1 MVFMATITRSNNI
14 TESILQCDSVQFRE
28 QFNRYS
34 FEFSH
39 HLSGHRLFQIPRL
52 IELSKKLASTG
63 SVYYDA
69 GEIQVGQ
76 RWDQSPPGTHSVDE
90 TIKRIQDAGAWIILR
105 RAEQDPEYGAVLEEC
120 MAEVQTLLGK
130 DLKKEMLVQDAIVFI
145 TSPHRVTAY
154 HIDRECNFILQV
166 HGEKDISVFDR
177 NDRDVL
183 PEEEIERF
191 WMVDNNAAVYKEHYQ
206 NRATVYSVG
215 PGKGIHV
222 PVNAPHWVRNKD
234 NISVTLS
241 VNFQFRE
248 NYPAHIYRANYLL
261 RKAGINPT
269 PPGHSKI
276 RDRLKCLAINATYV
290 PARMA
295 RRLLKGGGR

>member
-1 MVFMATITRSNNI
+1 MVFMATITRINDI
-14 TESILQCDSVQFRE
+14 REGILQCDSAQFRE
-28 QFNRYS
+28 QFNRSS
-34 FEFSH
+34 FEFAH
-39 HLSGHRLFQIPRL
+39 HLSGHRLFEIPRL
-52 IELSKKLASTG
+52 IELAKQLSSTG

-69 GEIQVGQ
+69 GEVRVDQ

-90 TIKRIQDAGAWIILR
+90 TIRRIQDAGAWIILR
-105 RAEQDPEYGAVLEEC
+105 RAEQDPEYCAVLEEC
-120 MAEVQTLLGK
+120 MAEVQSLLGK

-166 HGEKDISVFDR
+166 HGNKDISVFDR

-191 WMVDNNAAVYKEHYQ
+191 WMVDNNAAVYKERYQ

-215 PGKGIHV
+215 PGMGIHV
-222 PVNAPHWVRNKD
+222 PVNAPHWVRNKND
-234 NISVTLS
+234 ISVTLS

-248 NYPAHIYRANYLL
+248 DYPAHVYRANYLL
-261 RKAGINPT
+261 RKVGIKPK
-269 PPGHSKI
+269 PPGLSKV
-276 RDRLKCLAINATYV
+276 RDRLKCLAMNATYV
-290 PARMA
+290 PIRGA
-295 RRLLKGGGR
+295 RRFLRG

>member
-1 MVFMATITRSNNI
+1 MVSMATITRANI
-14 TESILQCDSVQFRE
+14 TEGILQCDSAQFRE
-28 QFNRYS
+28 QFNQHS
-34 FEFSH
+34 FEFAH
-39 HLSGHRLFQIPRL
+39 HLSGHRLFEIPRL
-52 IELSKKLASTG
+52 IELAKQLSSTG

-69 GEIQVGQ
+69 GEVRVGQ

-90 TIKRIQDAGAWIILR
+90 TIRRIQDAGAWIILR
-105 RAEQDPEYGAVLEEC
+105 RAEQDPEYCAVLEEC
-120 MAEVQTLLGK
+120 MAEVQMLLGK
-130 DLKKEMLVQDAIVFI
+130 NLKKEMLVQDAIVFI
-145 TSPHRVTAY
+145 TSPYRVTAY

-166 HGEKDISVFDR
+166 HGDKDISVFDR

-215 PGKGIHV
+215 PGMGIHV
-222 PVNAPHWVRNKD
+222 PVNAPHWVRNKN

-248 NYPAHIYRANYLL
+248 NYPAHVYRANYLL
-261 RKAGINPT
+261 RKVGIKPK

-276 RDRLKCLAINATYV
+276 RDRLKCLAMNAT
-290 PARMA
+290 
-295 RRLLKGGGR
+295 

>member
-1 MVFMATITRSNNI
+1 MATITRINDI
-14 TESILQCDSVQFRE
+14 REGILQCDSAQFRE
-28 QFNRYS
+28 QFNRSS
-34 FEFSH
+34 FEFAH
-39 HLSGHRLFQIPRL
+39 HLSGHRLFEIPRL
-52 IELSKKLASTG
+52 IELAKQLSSTG

-69 GEIQVGQ
+69 GEVRVDQ

-90 TIKRIQDAGAWIILR
+90 TIRRIQDAGAWIILR
-105 RAEQDPEYGAVLEEC
+105 RAEQDPEYCAVLEEC
-120 MAEVQTLLGK
+120 MAEVQSLLGK

-166 HGEKDISVFDR
+166 HGNKDISVFDR

-191 WMVDNNAAVYKEHYQ
+191 WMVDNNAAVYKERYQ

-215 PGKGIHV
+215 PGMGIHV
-222 PVNAPHWVRNKD
+222 PVNAPHWVRNKND
-234 NISVTLS
+234 ISVTLS

-248 NYPAHIYRANYLL
+248 DYPAHVYRANYLL
-261 RKAGINPT
+261 RKVGIKPK
-269 PPGHSKI
+269 PPGLSKV
-276 RDRLKCLAINATYV
+276 RDRLKCLAMNATYV
-290 PARMA
+290 PIRGA
-295 RRLLKGGGR
+295 RRFLRG

>member
-1 MVFMATITRSNNI
+1 MVFMATITRANI
-14 TESILQCDSVQFRE
+14 TEGILQCDLAQFRE

-34 FEFSH
+34 FEFAH
-39 HLSGHRLFQIPRL
+39 HLSGHRLFEIPRL
-52 IELSKKLASTG
+52 IELAKRLSSTG

-69 GEIQVGQ
+69 GEVRVGQ

-90 TIKRIQDAGAWIILR
+90 TIRRIQDAGAWIILR
-105 RAEQDPEYGAVLEEC
+105 RAEQDPEYCAVLEEC

-166 HGEKDISVFDR
+166 HGNKDISVFDR

-215 PGKGIHV
+215 PGMGILV
-222 PVNAPHWVRNKD
+222 PVNAPHWVRNKN

-248 NYPAHIYRANYLL
+248 NFPAHVYRANYLL
-261 RKAGINPT
+261 RKIGIKPK
-269 PPGHSKI
+269 PPGHSKV
-276 RDRLKCLAINATYV
+276 RDRLKCLAMNATYV
-290 PARMA
+290 PIRGA
-295 RRLLKGGGR
+295 RRLLRG

>member
-1 MVFMATITRSNNI
+1 MVFMATITRANI
-14 TESILQCDSVQFRE
+14 TEGILQCDLAQFRE

-34 FEFSH
+34 FEFAH
-39 HLSGHRLFQIPRL
+39 HLSGHRLFEIPRL
-52 IELSKKLASTG
+52 IELAKQLSSTG

-69 GEIQVGQ
+69 GEVRVGQ

-90 TIKRIQDAGAWIILR
+90 TIRRIQDAGAWIILR
-105 RAEQDPEYGAVLEEC
+105 RAEQDPEYCAVLDEC
-120 MAEVQTLLGK
+120 MAEVQILLGK
-130 DLKKEMLVQDAIVFI
+130 DLKKEMLIQDAIVFI

-166 HGEKDISVFDR
+166 HGDKDISVFDR

-215 PGKGIHV
+215 PGMGIHV
-222 PVNAPHWVRNKD
+222 PVNAPHWVRNKN

-248 NYPAHIYRANYLL
+248 NYPAHVYRANYLL
-261 RKAGINPT
+261 RKVGIEPK

-276 RDRLKCLAINATYV
+276 RDRLKCLAMNTTYV
-290 PARMA
+290 PIRGV
-295 RRLLKGGGR
+295 RRLLRG